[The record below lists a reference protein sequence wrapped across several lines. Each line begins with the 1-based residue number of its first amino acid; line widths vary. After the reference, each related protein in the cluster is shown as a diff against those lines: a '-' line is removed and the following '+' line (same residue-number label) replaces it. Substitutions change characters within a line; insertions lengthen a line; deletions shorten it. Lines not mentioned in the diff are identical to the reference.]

1 VASEE
6 RGQPRSVGASMDN
19 IWLGIVIAGLIILV
33 ASLVWAVSL
42 V

>member
-1 VASEE
+1 
-6 RGQPRSVGASMDN
+6 MDN
-19 IWLGIVIAGLIILV
+19 IWLGIIIAGLIILV

>member
-1 VASEE
+1 
-6 RGQPRSVGASMDN
+6 MDN
-19 IWLGIVIAGLIILV
+19 NWLGIIIAGLIILV